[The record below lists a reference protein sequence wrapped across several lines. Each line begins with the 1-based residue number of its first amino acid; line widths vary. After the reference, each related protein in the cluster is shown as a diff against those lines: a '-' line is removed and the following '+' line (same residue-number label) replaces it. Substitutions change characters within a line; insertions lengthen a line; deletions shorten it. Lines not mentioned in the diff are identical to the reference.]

1 LERGDGPAS
10 VDMVDEGWFKGF
22 LVVLVFVVVVTGRY
36 ISHEEG
42 S

>member
-22 LVVLVFVVVVTGRY
+22 LVVLVFVVVTGRY
-36 ISHEEG
+36 ISHEEV